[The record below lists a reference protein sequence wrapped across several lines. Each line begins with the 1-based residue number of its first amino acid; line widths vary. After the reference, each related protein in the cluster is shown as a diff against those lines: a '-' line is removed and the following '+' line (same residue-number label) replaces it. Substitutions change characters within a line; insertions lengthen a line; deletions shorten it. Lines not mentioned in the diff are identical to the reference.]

1 MKIIKRTISVSVETM
16 LILAI
21 AACILFINTYTVKK
35 LNELEATGKS
45 AIFIKDD
52 LQMIEDEA
60 LTEEIRDYI
69 PEAYKMIE
77 LYDGNLDLLFQAQ
90 FNDPKEGYISKNDIR
105 QYEGLTNLLFKEEE
119 GQTAITI
126 GDKEENVYFRWVTNT
141 RGEKRLLIVYSSIN
155 KVSGIWVFSLVCYI
169 TLILV
174 FVLLI
179 RLHSKS
185 YHEKIKQYNDLT
197 KSLKMQLKD

>member
-1 MKIIKRTISVSVETM
+1 MKMVKRTLSVSIETII
-16 LILAI
+16 ILAI

-45 AIFIKDD
+45 AIFVRDD
-52 LQMIEDEA
+52 LQIIEDEA
-60 LTEEIRDYI
+60 LTEEIKDYI

-77 LYDGNLDLLFQAQ
+77 LYDENLDLLFQAQ
-90 FNDPKEGYISKNDIR
+90 FNDPNEGYISKNDIK
-105 QYEGLTNLLFKEEE
+105 QYKNLTDLLFKEEE

-126 GDKEENVYFRWVTNT
+126 GDKEQNVYFRWVTNT
-141 RGEKRLLIVYSSIN
+141 RDEKRLLIVYSSIN
-155 KVSGIWVFSLVCYI
+155 KVAGLWVFSLVCYI

-197 KSLKMQLKD
+197 KSLKMQLRG